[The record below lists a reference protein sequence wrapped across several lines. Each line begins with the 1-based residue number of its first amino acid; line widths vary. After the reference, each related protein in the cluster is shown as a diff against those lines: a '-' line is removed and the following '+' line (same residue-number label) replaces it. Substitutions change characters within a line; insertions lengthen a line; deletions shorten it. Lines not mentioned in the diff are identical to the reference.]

1 MSFNILVTGGAGY
14 LGSILVPDLLAAD
27 HKVTVLDNFMFKQ
40 SSLNHCCYNPNFNV
54 VKGDIRQKDTMSK
67 LMKEA
72 DIIIPLA
79 ALVGAPLCNLDPIG
93 ATTINHGAIELMLKL
108 LSKDQIVLMPTT
120 NSAYGTGDKDNYCN
134 EESLLRPISQYAIEK
149 VEIEKKLMQHS
160 NAVSFRL
167 ATVFGMSPRMRIDLL
182 VNDFTYRAVN
192 DGFVVLFESHFKR
205 NYIHVRDV
213 SRVFQ
218 HALNN
223 HENMKGE
230 IYNVGLS
237 NANVSKKELCQH
249 IQKQLPN
256 FVYIDEQIRK
266 DPDQRNYIVSNE
278 KIEATGF
285 SPKFSL
291 DQGIKELIKGYAMIK
306 NSQGR
311 VVLNKTKKMIFL
323 K

>member
-14 LGSILVPDLLAAD
+14 LGSTMVPDLLAAD

-40 SSLNHCCYNPNFNV
+40 SSLNHCCYHPNFNV

-93 ATTINHGAIELMLKL
+93 ATTINHDAIELMLKL

-134 EESLLRPISQYAIEK
+134 EKSPLRPISQYAIEK
-149 VEIEKKLMQHS
+149 VEIEKKLMQHP
-160 NAVSFRL
+160 NAISFRL

-223 HENMKGE
+223 HSEMKGE

-237 NANVSKKELCQH
+237 DANISKKELCER
-249 IQKQLPN
+249 IQKQVTD
-256 FVYIDEQIRK
+256 FVFIDETIGK
-266 DPDQRNYIVSNE
+266 DLDQRNYIVSNE
-278 KIEATGF
+278 KIKSTGF
-285 SPKFSL
+285 CTEFSL
-291 DQGIKELIKGYAMIK
+291 DQGIEELIKGYTMIN
-306 NSQGR
+306 NSRYGN
-311 VVLNKTKKMIFL
+311 V
-323 K
+323 